1 MKRCITICL
10 VLITAVI
17 FTGCFGRTKQPYIVD
32 QFTLEYPSPVLPG
45 LTSTPATIRIER
57 FSAAQSFNSTAMVYK
72 TQMYRLDAYPYSRW
86 RVYPGDMVS
95 DFLLRDIRKSLLF
108 KGVFSYYSDEPVR
121 YILEGAI
128 EEFFESDEGS
138 ESSAVLVVNI
148 TLLDRTEK
156 AMSKKI
162 LFQKAYRFVSPVR
175 EKSPEGFTGGMSANM
190 ARLAEALIKDLD
202 NTLKEK
208 G

>member
-1 MKRCITICL
+1 
-10 VLITAVI
+10 
-17 FTGCFGRTKQPYIVD
+17 
-32 QFTLEYPSPVLPG
+32 
-45 LTSTPATIRIER
+45 
-57 FSAAQSFNSTAMVYK
+57 MVYK